1 MTESI
6 CPTCNGSGWNQ
17 NLSTPFEARAIIT
30 DVRSLTALRE
40 YTKKR
45 LLCETCEG
53 HGSVNEERLQ
63 S

>member
-30 DVRSLTALRE
+30 DVRSLTALKE
-40 YTKKR
+40 YTKNR
-45 LLCETCEG
+45 LLCKKK
-53 HGSVNEERLQ
+53 
-63 S
+63 